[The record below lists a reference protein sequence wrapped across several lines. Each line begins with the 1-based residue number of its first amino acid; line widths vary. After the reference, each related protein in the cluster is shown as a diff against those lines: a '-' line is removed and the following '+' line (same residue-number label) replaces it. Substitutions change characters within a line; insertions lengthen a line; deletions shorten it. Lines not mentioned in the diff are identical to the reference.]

1 MSVSNDSSTAHDP
14 TTPAKDATPED
25 AERRAALER
34 LGAMAAWTAPAVLTL
49 LVSPR
54 ASAMSLGTTSG

>member
-1 MSVSNDSSTAHDP
+1 MSVINDSSTAHDP
-14 TTPAKDATPED
+14 TTPDATPED

-54 ASAMSLGTTSG
+54 ASAMSATIDSG

>member
-14 TTPAKDATPED
+14 TTPAADATPED

-54 ASAMSLGTTSG
+54 AWAASLAGTTG

>member
-1 MSVSNDSSTAHDP
+1 MSVINDSSTAHDA
-14 TTPAKDATPED
+14 TTPTADATPED

-54 ASAMSLGTTSG
+54 ASAVSIAQSG

>member
-14 TTPAKDATPED
+14 ATPAADATPED

-54 ASAMSLGTTSG
+54 ASAASLAGTTG